1 MALNELLTLRTASI
15 KWVHET
21 FRPCEKQFANSVEHC
36 TRVGGHPALHL
47 YIQQQAFIE
56 LLLYTAL
63 TA

>member
-1 MALNELLTLRTASI
+1 MDLNELLTLQTASI

-21 FRPCEKQFANSVEHC
+21 FLPCEKQFSNSVEHH

-47 YIQQQAFIE
+47 YIQKQAFIE

-63 TA
+63 KA